1 MIKKILIVDDQPVNI
16 EIFQELLE
24 DKYELLAVNSGEQ
37 CLESIKQFAPDVII
51 LDIMMPGIDGYQ
63 TCQRIKSDPLYG
75 QIQVMLVSAKASM
88 ESRLRGYEAGA
99 DDYLSRPFNHE
110 EFLAKVEVQIRLREA
125 LTKLES
131 MQSQLSEHNTQLES
145 VVHQRTEEIVETRD
159 LVVFSLAKLA
169 ESRDPETSL
178 HLDNIR
184 QYSQI
189 LAEHYFRGGISDEVD
204 EVFVRNLYRS
214 SPLHDIG
221 KVGIPD
227 AILLKP
233 DRLSTSEFE
242 ILKQHTIIGY
252 EALNSVVRHGHS
264 GGFLEMGAEVARS
277 HHERFDGSG
286 YPDGLAEYEIP
297 LSARIVALA
306 DVFDALT
313 SIRVYKTAI
322 EPEVAKAM
330 IENEQ
335 GRHFDPDVVDAFRS
349 GWQEFLHVRSL
360 IDNSRPELVEAGV
373 SGDIRR

>member
-242 ILKQHTIIGY
+242 ILKRHTIIGY
-252 EALNSVVRHGHS
+252 EALNSVVRHGNS